1 LIVLLFFIACAALFE
16 RLRLGTVLGFLI
28 GGAIIGPS
36 GLGVIDEA
44 GGARH
49 LAELGV
55 VFLLFTLGLELK
67 LERLKLFE
75 FRVYVLAITQ
85 LLVTAVV
92 IAAMAHGLGLSPERS
107 VIVGGALALSSTAIV
122 LQVLRDWGRTLTQL
136 GRMAIAIL
144 LVQDIAVGPLL
155 VLVKVLSEASGSIV
169 LALSVAAAKAVL
181 VLLVV
186 VVMARYL
193 LRPLFDFI
201 ATVSASEVFTATTL
215 LVVLGASFATEQAGL
230 SMALG
235 AFVAGLM
242 VADTEYRH
250 QGAADIA
257 PFRGL
262 LLGFFFMTV
271 GMTVDLAFAF
281 EHFGTI
287 MMIAFALLALKA
299 VLTGGLAVGLG
310 FPGRLSLLLGG
321 LLGQGSE
328 FAFVLLGLAATTG
341 LFVHA
346 DVQLLTVAVA
356 FSMAITPVL
365 AVLVRRHLNRI
376 EGQAAASLKDL
387 AAGTSTQRNH
397 VVVIGF
403 GQVGMALTRHLVGLQ
418 LPVLALDF
426 DPKRVRASQARKLP
440 IYFGNAARPDVLK
453 AAHVGQAR
461 LVILALTSMEAS
473 LRVLTMIRSLY
484 PKLRVVARCPDDAS
498 ADKLRAAGASA
509 VVIEGLTTAL
519 DLAQRAILLYEP
531 EDDTPPPPPPPAATR
546 EPAIPVVSAVSV
558 TAGAADAVETAPA
571 PATIQTTVPPPAEE
585 APPPAAPPV
594 KGRQVDNPLAV
605 APPPMPKAPEL
616 PAGPKAPERLAGERA
631 GAKRPSG
638 EARPRPTPETAE
650 AEEAATEKEPL
661 VVTRAEDPVAG

>member
-1 LIVLLFFIACAALFE
+1 
-16 RLRLGTVLGFLI
+16 
-28 GGAIIGPS
+28 
-36 GLGVIDEA
+36 
-44 GGARH
+44 
-49 LAELGV
+49 
-55 VFLLFTLGLELK
+55 
-67 LERLKLFE
+67 
-75 FRVYVLAITQ
+75 
-85 LLVTAVV
+85 
-92 IAAMAHGLGLSPERS
+92 M
-107 VIVGGALALSSTAIV
+107 GGALALSSTAIV

-136 GRMAIAIL
+136 GRMAIAML

-155 VLVKVLSEASGSIV
+155 VLVEVLSEDNESIW
-169 LALSVAAAKAVL
+169 LALGIAGLRAVL
-181 VLLVV
+181 VLFVV
-186 VVMARYL
+186 VVVARYL

-201 ATVSASEVFTATTL
+201 ATISASEVFTATTL
-215 LVVLGASFATEQAGL
+215 VVVLGASFATEQAGL

-250 QGAADIA
+250 QVAADIA

-271 GMTVDLAFAF
+271 GMTVDLSFAYHNF
-281 EHFGTI
+281 DAI
-287 MMIAFALLALKA
+287 LMVAVALVLLKALLITALA
-299 VLTGGLAVGLG
+299 IGLG
-310 FPGRLSLLLGG
+310 FPTRQSMLVGG

-341 LFVHA
+341 LFIGS
-346 DVQLLTVAVA
+346 DVQMLTVAVA
-356 FSMAITPVL
+356 FSMAMTPIM
-365 AVLVRRHLNRI
+365 AAFTRRYLNQI
-376 EGQAAASLKDL
+376 EGQAAASLHDL
-387 AAGTSTQRNH
+387 AAKTVGQRNH
-397 VVVIGF
+397 VMVIGF
-403 GQVGMALTRHLVGLQ
+403 GQIGMAVTRHLVGLQ
-418 LPVLALDF
+418 IPVLALDF

-531 EDDTPPPPPPPAATR
+531 EDDTPPPPPPPPAATR